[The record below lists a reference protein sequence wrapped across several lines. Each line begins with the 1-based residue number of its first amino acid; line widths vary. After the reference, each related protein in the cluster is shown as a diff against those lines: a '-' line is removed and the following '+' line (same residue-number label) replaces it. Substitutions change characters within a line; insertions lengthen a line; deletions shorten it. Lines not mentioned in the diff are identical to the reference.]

1 MEEISDSLMSHAFL
15 QSVIDSSFQTL
26 DNLKNVKF
34 LKPRNTSNSSL
45 QRVGIETITTSV
57 LPKVI
62 VPCQCKS

>member
-1 MEEISDSLMSHAFL
+1 MQAISDSLMSPAFL
-15 QSVIDSSFQTL
+15 QGAIDSSFETL
-26 DNLKNVKF
+26 DKKNVKF